1 MRNKDTVLLEEA
13 YLSIIKE
20 DAHDVNEDSVLRT
33 KLLNLIIGAGERGDL
48 TKGLATRN
56 GPNIVDEIMKM
67 VQDHCAKAYDDG
79 IEDARA
85 MQQDYP
91 E

>member
-1 MRNKDTVLLEEA
+1 MHSKDTVLLEEA
-13 YLSIIKE
+13 YLSIVKE
-20 DAHDVNEDSVLRT
+20 DAQDVNEDSVLRT
-33 KLLNLIIGAGERGDL
+33 KLLNLIIGAGKRGEL
-48 TKGLATRN
+48 SEGLAERN
-56 GPNIVDEIMKM
+56 APMLVDVIMKL
-67 VQDHCAKAYDDG
+67 VQDHCAVAYDNG